1 MGRGIHV
8 DAERLNERSSCGL
21 ELRFIDNIKPS
32 MYSIIYITHSPRPS
46 DVRCT
51 FIQEMCIGTRE
62 LRRVMRST
70 RHCRDAAAAA
80 AHAAVAEAGPL
91 QSLQRLEVHP

>member
-1 MGRGIHV
+1 MGRGI

-21 ELRFIDNIKPS
+21 ELRFIDNIMPS
-32 MYSIIYITHSPRPS
+32 MYSTIYITHSPS
-46 DVRCT
+46 DVRGI
-51 FIQEMCIGTRE
+51 FILCVCISTRE